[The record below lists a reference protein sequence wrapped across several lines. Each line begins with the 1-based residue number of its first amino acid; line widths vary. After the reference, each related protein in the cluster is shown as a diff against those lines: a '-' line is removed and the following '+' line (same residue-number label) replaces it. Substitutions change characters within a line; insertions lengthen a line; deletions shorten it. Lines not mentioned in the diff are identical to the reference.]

1 MTNIYK
7 IEELLPVVAM
17 LSDRY
22 TSRQSTSVTYEK
34 AQQLMEAVLYCIHE
48 CEDDNQLT
56 GVEKLS
62 ARDAYKVGYQKLL
75 AKVKRAQDAYSE
87 MIVNFTAFGNENYY
101 ETVTKGIAGFF
112 QNYDDRFAPQDTILT
127 MDYPTIRPIVTLTG
141 IDAIEK
147 YIEYITLEQQFMRAL
162 PQEYI
167 VEILTRFQKSYRKQ
181 FYNICSIILRHIL
194 GNMLIQKSLN
204 TVHSEKDYETLQKV
218 IVTKGRENL
227 KDTLTILLQRL
238 IQEKYHNDVPMLS
251 YLQGDIEDY
260 TVELCMVQSQR
271 QLPKVVVL

>member
-1 MTNIYK
+1 MMNTYRL
-7 IEELLPVVAM
+7 EELIPVVAM
-17 LSDRY
+17 LSDKY

-34 AQQLMEAVLYCIHE
+34 AQQFMEAVLYCIHE
-48 CEDDNQLT
+48 CEGGNQLT
-56 GVEKLS
+56 GAGKLS
-62 ARDAYKVGYQKLL
+62 AQDAYEAGYQKLL
-75 AKVKRAQDAYSE
+75 DKVKKAQDAYSE

-101 ETVTKGIAGFF
+101 ETVTKGISGFF
-112 QNYDDRFAPQDTILT
+112 QYYDDRFDPQDTILT
-127 MDYPTIRPIVTLTG
+127 MDYPTIRPIVQLTG

-147 YIEYITLEQQFMRAL
+147 YIEYITLEQRFMSAL

-194 GNMLIQKSLN
+194 GNMLIQKSLS
-204 TVHSEKDYETLQKV
+204 TAHSEKDYEMLQKV

-227 KDTLTILLQRL
+227 KDTLTLLLQRL
-238 IQEKYHNDVPMLS
+238 IQEKYQNDVLMIS

-260 TVELCMVQSQR
+260 TVELCMAQSNK